1 MGEDVEEVP
10 DPVREGRQVPGV
22 RLEAEVEEGEHQ
34 ALQGKLRC
42 SDFNQEEKRRL
53 QKQFKVRE

>member
-1 MGEDVEEVP
+1 MP

-22 RLEAEVEEGEHQ
+22 RLEAEVGEGEHQ